1 MSLINRYI
9 YGSYCFILKKLLFIL
24 LVLLPFTAEA
34 QRAIVR
40 NLPEYDHKAV
50 HFGFTLGLN
59 TMDFR
64 ISASEYAVNEGFFAE
79 VSTLTPGFNINIVS
93 NFRLGKH
100 FDFRMLPGVAFGQR
114 RIDYYIVEGGRLP
127 GQSGWDSRNEPI
139 NVSSQDM
146 ESSFIEFPFI
156 FKYKSVRI
164 NNYRPYLIGGT
175 NFRYDLARN
184 FSEEDEVFLS
194 LRPFDAYLETGF
206 GIDFYLP
213 YFKFSTELKF
223 AMGFMHVLQDR
234 SNSRPR
240 YQESIER
247 LRSNLFILSFHFE

>member
-1 MSLINRYI
+1 MV
-9 YGSYCFILKKLLFIL
+9 LKKLLVISL
-24 LVLLPFTAEA
+24 LVLPLTAGA
-34 QRAIVR
+34 QRVIIR
-40 NLPEYDHKAV
+40 NLTEYDHRAV
-50 HFGFTLGLN
+50 RFGFTLGLN

-64 ISASEYAVNEGFFAE
+64 IRASEYAVNEGFYPE

-93 NFRLGKH
+93 NFRLGNH

-114 RIDYYIVEGGRLP
+114 RIDYYVVEGDRLP
-127 GQSGWDSRNEPI
+127 GQRGWDSRNEPQL
-139 NVSSQDM
+139 VSSQDM

-156 FKYKSVRI
+156 LKYKSVRI
-164 NNYRPYLIGGT
+164 NNYRPYIIGGT
-175 NFRYDLARN
+175 SLRYDLARN
-184 FSEEDEVFLS
+184 FSEEDEIFLS
-194 LRPFDAYLETGF
+194 LRPFDFYLETGF

-223 AMGFMHVLQDR
+223 AMGFMHMLQDR

-247 LRSNLFILSFHFE
+247 LQSNLFIVSFHFE